1 MIGVWV
7 MLNLFLAILLGNFEE
22 SRRKIEQERLAKK
35 REERKHIL
43 GT

>member
-1 MIGVWV
+1 

-22 SRRKIEQERLAKK
+22 SREKIEQERLAKK
-35 REERKHIL
+35 IEERKHIL